1 MDGGGSGG
9 LCAATVVPLAGDLV
23 EALVRAGDRARA
35 RVVLRWLE
43 ERAAATGLGY
53 PAATAARCRGLLAT
67 DAASAVQWFGRA
79 RAQPT
84 LRSLPFEHARTLLC
98 EAEVLRRM
106 RQPSAARPLLRQ
118 ARHLFT
124 QLGAR
129 TWTARVQ
136 RASSRRPAALSGR
149 WPPSAPP
156 RT

>member
-1 MDGGGSGG
+1 MDGGGSGR

-53 PAATAARCRGLLAT
+53 PAATAARCRALLAT
-67 DAASAVQWFGRA
+67 DAASAVQRFGRA

-129 TWTARVQ
+129 TYGTGATR
-136 RASSRRPAALSGR
+136 SSRRPAALSGR